1 MGVLE
6 YLVVILEV
14 VILVI
19 LVVEFGVI
27 SDVVSLLL
35 LSGLF
40 ILIEV
45 FLLSWY
51 VVVVCGL
58 VA

>member
-19 LVVEFGVI
+19 LVFEFGVI

-35 LSGLF
+35 FSGLF
-40 ILIEV
+40 ILVEE

>member
-6 YLVVILEV
+6 YLVFILEV
-14 VILVI
+14 VLLVI

-35 LSGLF
+35 FSGLF
-40 ILIEV
+40 ILVEV

>member
-40 ILIEV
+40 ILVEV